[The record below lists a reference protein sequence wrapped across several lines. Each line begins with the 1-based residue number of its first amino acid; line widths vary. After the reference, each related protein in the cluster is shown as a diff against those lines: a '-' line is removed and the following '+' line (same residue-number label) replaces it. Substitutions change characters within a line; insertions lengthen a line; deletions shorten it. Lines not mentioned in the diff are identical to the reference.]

1 MRKSRE
7 MSKQISLIPAYLLL
21 GIWCLFTFLVIGWII
36 LASLSTTPNIFQND
50 FLKIKIKI
58 LFFYL

>member
-7 MSKQISLIPAYLLL
+7 ISKQISLAPGYLLL

-36 LASLSTTPNIFQND
+36 LASFSTTPNIF
-50 FLKIKIKI
+50 
-58 LFFYL
+58 